1 MSIWLLCAAAWATPI
16 AEWSFDSSDGGF
28 VPSTGLQWQWG
39 PEETGRTGWS
49 TRLNAL
55 YLNDAADEL
64 AFPYFDLSG
73 TERPVLGIEHAY
85 SIDASGEGDSGWLEV
100 WLDGEWAILP
110 PVYGYPF
117 TEGFTGESEGVL
129 VHWFDLSSLGVA
141 PTMRMVFQSDAA
153 LRRLGWSVYSVSVE
167 DGDPIP
173 PHFVE
178 VSELGATDDV
188 VGPYVVTATILDDQS
203 VEQAEVYW
211 ETDNGESGFS
221 TMENM
226 EDGQFRGAIEGQ
238 APGSVVEWWIEAS
251 DGTNRATWPKDGK
264 NSFTVSLPAPFDVLT
279 DPPLPS
285 GRTTTSHIDL
295 LWTAPTARYPISGYQ
310 VERDGNIIERSG
322 EERQTIELVD
332 GAQVLTVRAIYDTD
346 SGEWTGSSS
355 GPLPLQVSLPT
366 IDEIYPDDAWPG
378 DHLRVKLTGENLYL
392 QPVMTSLNP
401 GLGIEVETFEVI
413 DAHAARALLYVTPE
427 ATPGL
432 RTFSLHIGDTAIV
445 AELPF
450 EVRGEGD
457 RPVVLGAHPT
467 SVRQG
472 AHTTVFIDM
481 SVPVDMSQ
489 PAPDV
494 YLGEGII
501 VENVSRRS
509 TGLDITLS
517 VAHDAPLGAH
527 PIEVDE
533 GFRLISGASLEVRDT
548 PKVPSRNCSTLVI
561 QPGSLCTWLIVLSCW
576 ARRRKGTL
584 NVTPTRPH
592 TGSLSGQ

>member
-1 MSIWLLCAAAWATPI
+1 
-16 AEWSFDSSDGGF
+16 
-28 VPSTGLQWQWG
+28 
-39 PEETGRTGWS
+39 
-49 TRLNAL
+49 
-55 YLNDAADEL
+55 
-64 AFPYFDLSG
+64 
-73 TERPVLGIEHAY
+73 
-85 SIDASGEGDSGWLEV
+85 
-100 WLDGEWAILP
+100 
-110 PVYGYPF
+110 
-117 TEGFTGESEGVL
+117 
-129 VHWFDLSSLGVA
+129 
-141 PTMRMVFQSDAA
+141 
-153 LRRLGWSVYSVSVE
+153 
-167 DGDPIP
+167 
-173 PHFVE
+173 
-178 VSELGATDDV
+178 
-188 VGPYVVTATILDDQS
+188 
-203 VEQAEVYW
+203 
-211 ETDNGESGFS
+211 
-221 TMENM
+221 
-226 EDGQFRGAIEGQ
+226 
-238 APGSVVEWWIEAS
+238 
-251 DGTNRATWPKDGK
+251 
-264 NSFTVSLPAPFDVLT
+264 
-279 DPPLPS
+279 
-285 GRTTTSHIDL
+285 
-295 LWTAPTARYPISGYQ
+295 
-310 VERDGNIIERSG
+310 
-322 EERQTIELVD
+322 
-332 GAQVLTVRAIYDTD
+332 
-346 SGEWTGSSS
+346 
-355 GPLPLQVSLPT
+355 
-366 IDEIYPDDAWPG
+366 
-378 DHLRVKLTGENLYL
+378 VKLTGENLYL

-413 DAHAARALLYVTPE
+413 DAHSARALLYVTPE

-432 RTFSLHIGDTAIV
+432 RTFSLHIGDTTIV

-584 NVTPTRPH
+584 NVTPTLPH
-592 TGSLSGQ
+592 TGSLSEQ